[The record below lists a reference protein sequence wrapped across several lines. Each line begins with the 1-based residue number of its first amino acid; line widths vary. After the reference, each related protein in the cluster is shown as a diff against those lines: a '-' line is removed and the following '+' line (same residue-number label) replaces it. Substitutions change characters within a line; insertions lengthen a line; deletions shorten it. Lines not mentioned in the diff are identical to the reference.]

1 MDLMPSRRALLMQ
14 AGSALIV
21 GPAAAKGAALR
32 FTQPL
37 TMGPFY
43 PLTKPA
49 DQDNDLTRVQGHKQ
63 RASGQTIEVSGR
75 VLNTRG
81 QSVPEARIEV
91 WQANAAGRYF
101 HPSDANPAPL
111 DPNFQ
116 GYASFRADRAGN
128 YRYLTVKP
136 GAYPGPRG
144 VRTPHIHLD
153 VDGRIDRL
161 VTQMFFPNESLNAT
175 DIIMRDLAN
184 PATGIAVPAGLSAAG
199 VQRFKWDIILNTG

>member
-1 MDLMPSRRALLMQ
+1 MPDTLTRRSVLVQGATAVL
-14 AGSALIV
+14 AVPSVASAM
-21 GPAAAKGAALR
+21 PFK

-49 DQDNDLTRVQGHKQ
+49 DQDADLTRVNGH
-63 RASGQTIEVSGR
+63 RARALGEVIEVSGQ
-75 VLNTRG
+75 VLTIGRK
-81 QSVPEARIEV
+81 SVPHAIIEI

-101 HPSDANPAPL
+101 HPSDRNTAPL

-116 GYASFRADRAGN
+116 GYSRIQAGRDGR

-144 VRTPHIHLD
+144 MRTPHIHLD
-153 VDGRIDRL
+153 IDGRVDRL
-161 VTQMFFPNESLNAT
+161 VTQMFFPGEPLNAS
-175 DIIMRDLAN
+175 DVVMRDLDN
-184 PATGIAVPAGLSAAG
+184 PASGLATPAGVAADG
-199 VQRFKWDIILNTG
+199 VQRFTWDIVLHTG